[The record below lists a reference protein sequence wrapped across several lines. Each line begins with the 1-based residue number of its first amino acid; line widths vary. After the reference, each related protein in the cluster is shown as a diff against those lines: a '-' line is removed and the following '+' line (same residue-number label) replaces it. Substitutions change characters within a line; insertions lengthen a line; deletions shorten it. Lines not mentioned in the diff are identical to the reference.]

1 MKEVPES
8 KVCAQIEVVKKN
20 ADVRIS
26 HVTEA
31 IKRKIHVGF
40 LFASPYT
47 YPVGQNARKNEA
59 FADLA
64 QLNFKEEQ
72 SRIKKKA
79 RESGKPIIF

>member
-8 KVCAQIEVVKKN
+8 KVSAQIEVVKKN

-47 YPVGQNARKNEA
+47 YPVG
-59 FADLA
+59 
-64 QLNFKEEQ
+64 
-72 SRIKKKA
+72 
-79 RESGKPIIF
+79 